1 MLVTVKFHGSL
12 KSRCP
17 GEYKVDAATPAEAI
31 RGVTN
36 QMRDKLRRKD
46 GQMFVCRVKEC
57 PEMIQLSSSLGTDEL
72 NIYPVFNAAGGG
84 QGGATWGN
92 IIIGAVLIVAAV
104 FLLPAAVAAMGIA
117 AASTAAAIAASI
129 QVGMILTG
137 VGLMLEGTANLI
149 WGVDTAK
156 TSSNPE
162 SSRAFGNN
170 SSNSTKI
177 GTRIAIGYGVYKMAG
192 QYLSINLQAVDRDK
206 HYNKHT
212 GKDGVFRFISGE

>member
-46 GQMFVCRVKEC
+46 GQMFICRVKEC

-92 IIIGAVLIVAAV
+92 IIIGALMIAAAV
-104 FLLPAAVAAMGIA
+104 FLGPLAYGMVGLSAALLS
-117 AASTAAAIAASI
+117 STAAWA
-129 QVGMILTG
+129 VGLIG
-137 VGLMLEGTANLI
+137 AGLMLEGVANLI

-192 QYLSINLQAVDRDK
+192 QYLSVNLQAVDRDK
-206 HYNKHT
+206 HYNRHT